1 MRYGFL
7 QGSTFQVSVVFLTHP
22 ILQHWGSAMDNR
34 DEMRRLIDLIEKSA
48 NSVSLEQAVDDLKTF
63 ANTTS
68 FLANKLDSRLKSG
81 DVKKKAAKV
90 RKTGGL
96 PKPPAP
102 PIPKSLNAPKQ
113 QQPANGMPSVT
124 STSISQAD
132 YERLK
137 PIGPSGALSNNG
149 S

>member
-1 MRYGFL
+1 
-7 QGSTFQVSVVFLTHP
+7 
-22 ILQHWGSAMDNR
+22 MDDR

-68 FLANKLDSRLKSG
+68 FLANKLDSRLKAG
-81 DVKKKAAKV
+81 DVKKKKSPKARKV
-90 RKTGGL
+90 GGM

-102 PIPKSLNAPKQ
+102 PIPKSLNTPKPQ
-113 QQPANGMPSVT
+113 EPVSGMPRAT

-137 PIGPSGALSNNG
+137 PIGPSGALASNAR
-149 S
+149 